1 MRCVLPPI
9 QAIPDGLAMPATAW
23 SQDGVF
29 TRSQARAEG
38 WSDRTQRRLLD
49 SGLWIAVAGTVMRH
63 REVPEGPWQLA
74 RAVHLTAGLVASHAT
89 AGALCQL
96 AVPAEL
102 HGIGH
107 VRRVPA
113 RVSVHRVAL
122 REDEVLSARGLLMT
136 SPARTLTDLLCTLG
150 EEGGVTMLTDGFRR
164 AAFTSDEVL
173 AAARSAYGRPGVTL
187 ARHLAYSCR
196 REPHSPLE
204 WRFHGLTDALGPGWR
219 FNVDIHDDRGFVG
232 RVDALHEASA
242 TIVELDSRR
251 FHGEE
256 RFQSDRTR
264 DQRLAALG
272 YVVIR
277 LTWDDVEH
285 RPMDAVERIRRT
297 VAVRTRGSMSAD
309 ARAHA
314 RRRPGLAMPNADQP
328 RPAA

>member
-1 MRCVLPPI
+1 
-9 QAIPDGLAMPATAW
+9 MPAAAW

-38 WSDRTQRRLLD
+38 WSDRAQRRLLD
-49 SGLWIAVAGTVMRH
+49 SGLWMAFAGTVMRH
-63 REVPEGPWQLA
+63 RDVHAGPWQHA

-89 AGALCQL
+89 AGALWQL
-96 AVPAEL
+96 AVPNEL

-107 VRRVPA
+107 VRRAPA
-113 RVSVHRVAL
+113 RVRVHRIPL
-122 REDEVLSARGLLMT
+122 DEHDVLPVRGLLMT
-136 SPARTLTDLLCTLG
+136 SPRRTLTDLLCSLC
-150 EEGGVTMLTDGFRR
+150 EEAGVAMLTDAFRR
-164 AAFTSDEVL
+164 GLFTADEVR
-173 AAARSAYGRPGVTL
+173 AAARRAYGRPGVTM
-187 ARHLAYSCR
+187 ARHLAHSCR

-204 WRFHGLTDALGPGWR
+204 WRYHGLTDAVGPGWR
-219 FNVDIHDDRGFVG
+219 FNVDIHDEQGFVG
-232 RVDALHEASA
+232 RVDALHVASG

-285 RPMDAVERIRRT
+285 RPMDAVERILRT
-297 VAVRTRGSMSAD
+297 VAVRTKGVRPATAP
-309 ARAHA
+309 ARAGASPGSEDQRA
-314 RRRPGLAMPNADQP
+314 RPS
-328 RPAA
+328 PAA

>member
-1 MRCVLPPI
+1 M
-9 QAIPDGLAMPATAW
+9 PDEAW

-49 SGLWIAVAGTVMRH
+49 NGLWVAVAGTVMRH
-63 REVPEGPWQLA
+63 RDVPAGPWQHA
-74 RAVHLTAGLVASHAT
+74 RAVQLTAGLVASHAT
-89 AGALCQL
+89 AGGLWQWT
-96 AVPAEL
+96 VPEEL

-113 RVSVHRVAL
+113 RVRVHRIPLHENDILLV
-122 REDEVLSARGLLMT
+122 RGLSVT
-136 SPARTLTDLLCTLG
+136 SPARTLTDLLCSLG
-150 EEGGVTMLTDGFRR
+150 EGAGVAMLTDAFRR
-164 AAFTSDEVL
+164 GLFTADEVL
-173 AAARSAYGRPGVTL
+173 SAARRAHGRPGVTL
-187 ARHLAYSCR
+187 ARHLAHSCR

-204 WRFHGLTDALGPGWR
+204 WRYHGLTDALGLGWR
-219 FNVDIHDDRGFVG
+219 FNVDIHDEQGFVG
-232 RVDALHEASA
+232 RVDALHVASA

-297 VAVRTRGSMSAD
+297 VAVRTG
-309 ARAHA
+309 
-314 RRRPGLAMPNADQP
+314 GV
-328 RPAA
+328 RPAAAPAPAAGRERHCA